1 MLREEVLESLKANR
15 RNAKATGREENSYPF
30 IGLKRD
36 WRASLYPNA
45 TDEEFADGF
54 AQTVVFALVI
64 ALSDGADFNNI
75 QLRDIAEGL
84 QSKHSLLGRSLDL
97 LTEHIKGSTVGLVL
111 ETIIRTLSA
120 TDWRAISGG
129 NQDVYL
135 HLYEHFLNT
144 YDPALR
150 KKSGSYYTCL
160 LYTSPSPRD

>member
-1 MLREEVLESLKANR
+1 
-15 RNAKATGREENSYPF
+15 YPF

-64 ALSDGADFNNI
+64 ALSDGMDFNNI

-97 LTEHIKGSTVGLVL
+97 LTEHIKGSTVGLVR
-111 ETIIRTLSA
+111 EPSIRPLPG
-120 TDWRAISGG
+120 TDWRAISGAS
-129 NQDVYL
+129 QDAYL
-135 HLYEHFLNT
+135 HLYEHFPNT
-144 YDPALR
+144 YEPGLR
-150 KKSGSYYTCL
+150 KKSGSYYTPTEAVAATTRRTDQAL
-160 LYTSPSPRD
+160 QNYLSTPEGLP